1 MEQDAVNAL
10 FDLETEESD
19 DKQPYKHFMRVEPVR
34 RDSDILIDDATGY
47 RYEMREIGMLRNA
60 TKTKTMKVFLDPTP
74 HVLVDHPKPLQG
86 WYQSK
91 LDPGHR
97 PRPCMTEAVLTQPYG
112 GTCEIRCGFCYI
124 NSGTRGY
131 RSQAVTTVPRD
142 YGKFVRD
149 SLSQMRTS
157 AAGYFCSFTEPFQR
171 LESIYHNTQAGA
183 TEFVRAGLP
192 IFFLSRCAYPGW
204 AIDLL
209 KQDKYSYA
217 QKSINTINPDD
228 WHKLSPGAIP
238 LEDNFE
244 EVRALHKAGIYI
256 SIQVNPI
263 IAGVVSN
270 QDIVELIH
278 KLASCGADHLIFKF
292 AEIAYPSRPALINVM
307 TTQFGKERGRKFE
320 ELFTC
325 NIGHQATID
334 ESYRLAAL
342 DLFSKECKKAK
353 VTMATCYE
361 FKFERTDRGKIVNH
375 VGVSIGKD
383 YLTADQCHGHRVPMF
398 TRRFTESPFTE
409 VEECPPSG
417 CLSCGDD
424 NNGVGACG
432 SEFMASA
439 KALEFPD
446 FKTSVYQDERGPFRG
461 NNSNSSSSPLV
472 QIK

>member
-1 MEQDAVNAL
+1 MEQDAVRAL
-10 FDLETEESD
+10 FDLPEEEG
-19 DKQPYKHFMRVEPVR
+19 KKPYKHFMRVEPVR
-34 RDSDILIDDATGY
+34 RDSEIRTDRKTGQ
-47 RYEMREIGMLRNA
+47 RYEWREIGMLRNA
-60 TKTKTMKVFLDPTP
+60 TKTRRMKVFLDPTP
-74 HVLVDHPKPLQG
+74 HVLVDDAKPLQG

-131 RSQAVTTVPRD
+131 RSQAVTTVPKN
-142 YGKFVRD
+142 YGAFVHD
-149 SLSQMRTS
+149 SLAKMRTS

-171 LESIYHNTQAGA
+171 LEGIYHNTQAGA

-209 KQDKYSYA
+209 KQNPYSYA
-217 QKSINTINPDD
+217 QKSINTIDPED
-228 WHKLSPGAIP
+228 WHKLSPGAIG

-263 IAGVVSN
+263 VAGVVSN
-270 QDIVELIH
+270 EQIVALIH
-278 KLASCGADHLIFKF
+278 KLAACGADHLIFKF
-292 AEIAYPSRPALINVM
+292 AEIAFPSRPALINVM
-307 TTQFGKERGRKFE
+307 TQQFGKERGGKFE
-320 ELFTC
+320 QLFTC

-334 ESYRLAAL
+334 EQYRLDAL
-342 DLFSKECKKAK
+342 QLFARECRKAG

-361 FKFERTDRGKIVNH
+361 YKFERDERGRIVSRT
-375 VGVSIGKD
+375 GVSVGRD
-383 YLTADQCHGHRVPMF
+383 FLTADQCHGHRVPMF
-398 TRRFTESPFTE
+398 TRPVLEGPFAE

-417 CLSCGDD
+417 CLHCGDESD
-424 NNGVGACG
+424 GVGLCG
-432 SEFMASA
+432 SKFLASA

-446 FKTSVYQDERGPFRG
+446 YKKSVYGDERAPYTG
-461 NNSNSSSSPLV
+461 SSPLV
-472 QIK
+472 QISPRKLI